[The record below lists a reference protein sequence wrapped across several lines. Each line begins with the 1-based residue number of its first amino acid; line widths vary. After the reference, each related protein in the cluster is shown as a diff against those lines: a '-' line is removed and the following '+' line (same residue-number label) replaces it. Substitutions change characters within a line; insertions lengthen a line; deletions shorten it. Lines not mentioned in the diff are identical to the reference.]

1 MTNGG
6 AITVTLSNRGDLV
19 GDGLVRQSF
28 AIDLRSLY
36 EYFDDCDG
44 FFSGEQNRWRTNE
57 WDGMMVCVSQSNVK
71 YRWLS

>member
-28 AIDLRSLY
+28 AIDLRLVY

-44 FFSGEQNRWRTNE
+44 FFSG
-57 WDGMMVCVSQSNVK
+57 
-71 YRWLS
+71 